1 MKKGIILTFL
11 LGIILGACII
21 YIFQNVIQSSEGKTP
36 FVSMTQVFQECK
48 IRDKYE
54 IELKTMETESNQKL
68 AAFENQI
75 RGLKAENASEQ
86 SISSMEKEL
95 LKMRD
100 DLSEAYLQKSE
111 SFERIIWE
119 NINKKVNEYGKENGL
134 DYIFGANGDG
144 SIMYASESN
153 DITKEIID
161 YINK

>member
-21 YIFQNVIQSSEGKTP
+21 YIVQNVIYSGQSKAP

-54 IELKTMETESNQKL
+54 VELKKMETESNQKL
-68 AAFENQI
+68 VVFENQI
-75 RGLKAENASEQ
+75 RGLKEGNTSEV

-100 DLSEAYLQKSE
+100 VLSEEYQQKSE

-119 NINKKVNEYGKENGL
+119 NINKKVSEYGKENGL

-144 SIMYASESN
+144 TMMYASESN
-153 DITKEIID
+153 DITKEIIE